1 MSDSKTKSGRRSAAE
16 ERALK
21 LLVVLS
27 RALDAV
33 SAHVHRDVARHG
45 LSATEFGVLEALYH
59 KGPLL
64 QGEVQRK
71 ILLSSGGITYTV
83 DRLVE
88 KGLVERRDCA
98 SDRRAR
104 YAALTPKGEA
114 LMARIF
120 PEHAAAVQRAV
131 SGVPARDQE
140 TLIALLRTLGLGA
153 AGLSADEG
161 AEAAD

>member
-1 MSDSKTKSGRRSAAE
+1 MKAERLSAAQ

-27 RALDAV
+27 RAHAAV
-33 SAHVHRDVARHG
+33 RVHTERDIGQHG
-45 LSATEFGVLEALYH
+45 LSSTEFAVLEALYH

-88 KGLVERRDCA
+88 KGLVERRDCPN
-98 SDRRAR
+98 DRRAR
-104 YAALTPKGEA
+104 YAALTPAGAE
-114 LMARIF
+114 LMERIF
-120 PEHAAAVQRAV
+120 PIHAAAVEQAMAGV
-131 SGVPARDQE
+131 SAAEQE
-140 TLIALLRTLGLGA
+140 QLVTLLRTLGLA
-153 AGLSADEG
+153 AESLGSGEG

>member
-1 MSDSKTKSGRRSAAE
+1 MKSGRLSAAQ

-21 LLVVLS
+21 LFVVLS
-27 RALDAV
+27 RAYGAV
-33 SAHVHRDVARHG
+33 AAHTERDIGRHG
-45 LSATEFGVLEALYH
+45 LSSTEFGVLEALYH

-98 SDRRAR
+98 NDRRAR
-104 YAALTPKGEA
+104 YAALTPKGEE
-114 LMARIF
+114 LMQRIF
-120 PEHAAAVQRAV
+120 PEHAAAVEQAMAGL
-131 SGVPARDQE
+131 SAKEQE
-140 TLIALLRTLGLGA
+140 SLITQLRTLGLAAAATGA
-153 AGLSADEG
+153 G
-161 AEAAD
+161 EAADAAD